1 MRKLIIAFACICFA
15 TSCGVTIVPHDR
27 IVLTSFADYTKYTE
41 EGFLISPT
49 NYTADFESIG
59 ELHIEVKPALIVRR
73 QAPTYEDG
81 LKKTIYTYEEIEFS
95 ELVDMAVNQAKEKG
109 ADAIVNFS
117 INSVDNSI
125 HSDNGV
131 IYGRTYFIKGFCI
144 KRK

>member
-1 MRKLIIAFACICFA
+1 MRKLIIAFVCICFA

-59 ELHIEVKPALIVRR
+59 ELHIEVKPALSVRR
-73 QAPTYEDG
+73 KAPTYDG
-81 LKKTIYTYEEIEFS
+81 GSKKTIYMYEEIEFT
-95 ELVDMAVNQAKEKG
+95 ELVDIAVKQAKERG

-117 INSVDNSI
+117 INSTDNSLYT
-125 HSDNGV
+125 DNGV
-131 IYGRTYFIKGFCI
+131 VYGRTYIIKGFCI
-144 KRK
+144 RRK

>member
-1 MRKLIIAFACICFA
+1 MKKVISAFALAFLV
-15 TSCGVTIVPHDR
+15 TSCGVTIVPQER
-27 IVLTSFADYTKYTE
+27 IVLTSFADYTKHSE

-49 NYTADFESIG
+49 HYTLEYESIG

-73 QAPTYEDG
+73 QAPKYEGG
-81 LKKTIYTYEEIEFS
+81 LKKTIYTYEELKFS
-95 ELVDMAVNQAKEKG
+95 ELVDLAVSQAKEKG

-117 INSVDNSI
+117 INSSDNSI
-125 HSDNGV
+125 YANGEI